1 MNMIKLFYTSVRV
14 VIRRHHPSVCARL
27 QPVRHYSVK
36 HLQPAQVSFVRQ
48 HLSASLFFFLS
59 SSLGQMRARGMGRSR
74 WRWARRWPLLLPVA
88 FWEFGPHPQDRSI
101 HSLFLFCFSRRSTRA
116 SSSATA
122 AHDQTEAWTNQI
134 KFTSVR
140 VVIRP
145 HHPSVWAR
153 LQPVTIKET
162 LEEAR
167 ADRQFPKILRYG
179 TERQLPHQL
188 KMVKIVQHRN
198 KW

>member
-1 MNMIKLFYTSVRV
+1 MIKLFYTSVRV

-88 FWEFGPHPQDRSI
+88 SREFGPHPQDRSI
-101 HSLFLFCFSRRSTRA
+101 HSLFLFCFSRRNTRA
-116 SSSATA
+116 LSSATA
-122 AHDQTEAWTNQI
+122 GVNQPNQI
-134 KFTSVR
+134 HVRPSGHPTSSSFSLSSTPTCDQQR
-140 VVIRP
+140 D
-145 HHPSVWAR
+145 AR
-153 LQPVTIKET
+153 RS
-162 LEEAR
+162 AR
-167 ADRQFPKILRYG
+167 
-179 TERQLPHQL
+179 
-188 KMVKIVQHRN
+188 
-198 KW
+198 

>member
-1 MNMIKLFYTSVRV
+1 MNMIKLFYTFVRL
-14 VIRRHHPSVCARL
+14 VIRPHHPSVCARL

-48 HLSASLFFFLS
+48 HLSILLPLILS
-59 SSLGQMRARGMGRSR
+59 STLDQMPARRVGRSR
-74 WRWARRWPLLLPVA
+74 WRWARGWPLLLPVA
-88 FWEFGPHPQDRSI
+88 SWEFGPHPQDRSI
-101 HSLFLFCFSRRSTRA
+101 YSPFIFCFSRRSTRA

-122 AHDQTEAWTNQI
+122 AHVQTEAWTNQI

-153 LQPVTIKET
+153 LQPVTNKET

-167 ADRQFPKILRYG
+167 ADRQLPKILRYG
-179 TERQLPHQL
+179 TERQLPHHL